1 MDTNIRKS
9 SETSD
14 LSGHKILKSDIL
26 IHFMGTAD
34 ELNAHLGLIKAM
46 ISNEDAWQVSWHQS
60 VNFLEKVQKNVMK
73 IMSHVSDT
81 ENPKYHFNYSDVADL
96 EREIKR
102 LMDALPKQRTFSVP
116 GKNIIEAQ
124 VQITRTVA
132 RRTERMFVSAN
143 GSHPLNEFAG
153 VYLNKLSD
161 YLFFLSQ
168 QESLINVNF
177 INQITGI

>member
-1 MDTNIRKS
+1 MGSNTMNSFR
-9 SETSD
+9 TSD
-14 LSGHKILKSDIL
+14 LSGQKISKNDVL

-34 ELNAHLGLIKAM
+34 ELNAHLGLVKAM
-46 ISNEDAWQVSWHQS
+46 ISNEDAWQISWRQS
-60 VNFLEKVQKNVMK
+60 VSFLEKTQRNIMK

-81 ENPKYHFNYSDVADL
+81 ENPKFHFTYNDVADL

-102 LMDALPKQRTFSVP
+102 LMENLPKQQTFSVP

-132 RRTERMFVSAN
+132 RRTERLFVSAN
-143 GSHPLNEFAG
+143 EVHPLNEFAG
-153 VYLNKLSD
+153 GYLNRLSD
-161 YLFFLSQ
+161 YLYYLSQ

>member
-1 MDTNIRKS
+1 MGNS

-14 LSGHKILKSDIL
+14 LNGKKILKSDIL

-34 ELNAHLGLIKAM
+34 ELNAHLGLVKAM

-60 VNFLEKVQKNVMK
+60 VNFLEKTQRNIMK
-73 IMSHVSDT
+73 IMSHVSDA
-81 ENPKYHFNYSDVADL
+81 ENPKFQFTYNDVAEL
-96 EREIKR
+96 EKEIKR
-102 LMDALPKQRTFSVP
+102 LMDALPKQKTFSVP

-132 RRTERMFVSAN
+132 RRTERVFVSAN
-143 GSHPLNEFAG
+143 EDCPMNEFAG
-153 VYLNKLSD
+153 VYLNRLSD
-161 YLFFLSQ
+161 YLYFLSQ

>member
-1 MDTNIRKS
+1 MAGSS

-14 LSGHKILKSDIL
+14 LNGKKILKSDIL

-34 ELNAHLGLIKAM
+34 ELNAHLGLVKAM

-60 VNFLEKVQKNVMK
+60 VNFLEKTQRNIMK

-81 ENPKYHFNYSDVADL
+81 ENPKYQFTNNDVAEL
-96 EREIKR
+96 EKEIKR
-102 LMDALPKQRTFSVP
+102 LMDALPRQKTFSVP

-132 RRTERMFVSAN
+132 RRTERVFVSAN
-143 GSHPLNEFAG
+143 EDCPMNEFAG
-153 VYLNKLSD
+153 VYLNRLSD
-161 YLFFLSQ
+161 YLYFLSQ